1 MAKLRRNAGEIK
13 AKLWRNNGETLKI
26 ESTLPKKAEFF
37 IQCPNDVMPDPDF
50 FGFFKFQPGPVT
62 QTVKILTLEGL
73 RGCFGAILGG
83 IVEAGGSF
91 WGAIGHL
98 GTPLESPSGSF
109 WDSLWSSWVTQE
121 SQCTPKC
128 DFFRFLSA
136 K

>member
-73 RGCFGAILGG
+73 RGCFEAILGG
-83 IVEAGGSF
+83 IVEARGSF
-91 WGAIGHL
+91 WGGIWDPEVTFGNPL
-98 GTPLESPSGSF
+98 GDSESR
-109 WDSLWSSWVTQE
+109 
-121 SQCTPKC
+121 CTPKS
-128 DFFRFLSA
+128 DFFNFLSA

>member
-73 RGCFGAILGG
+73 RGCFEAILGG
-83 IVEAGGSF
+83 IVEARGSF
-91 WGAIGHL
+91 WGAIWDPEVTFGNPL
-98 GTPLESPSGSF
+98 GDSESR
-109 WDSLWSSWVTQE
+109 
-121 SQCTPKC
+121 CTPKS
-128 DFFRFLSA
+128 DFFNFLSA